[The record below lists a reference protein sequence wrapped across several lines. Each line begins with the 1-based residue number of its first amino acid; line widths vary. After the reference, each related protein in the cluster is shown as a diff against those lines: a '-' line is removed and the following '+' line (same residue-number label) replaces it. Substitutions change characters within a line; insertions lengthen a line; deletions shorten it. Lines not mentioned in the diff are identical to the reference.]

1 MFIFVDDV
9 VESSTPYCGAPIFVS
24 FFPCTE
30 NSSAFT
36 GHSSHGAAM
45 QSNTLGS
52 RIFFSGHKIVQ
63 GIFCYPYRI
72 HGIGIFTYI
81 WLNCMISLNVGKYT
95 IHRSYWVSVWHRV
108 SWVCVFQCPFFIAQG
123 DPEPKRSTL
132 HIPRIVIQ
140 FVSCKYRQASNPQT
154 LFIRR
159 ERPCFAFENSHGG
172 VSLWL
177 PRVLLCCKRRF
188 SMTSW
193 GPNNH
198 ESGMPTKICKQQQ
211 KKV

>member
-1 MFIFVDDV
+1 MWCSDFCILFPLHRKFVGLYRSL
-9 VESSTPYCGAPIFVS
+9 ESRCGDAEQHAWLSDFFFLDIKSFKDFFV
-24 FFPCTE
+24 T
-30 NSSAFT
+30 
-36 GHSSHGAAM
+36 HI
-45 QSNTLGS
+45 GS
-52 RIFFSGHKIVQ
+52 MGLV
-63 GIFCYPYRI
+63 
-72 HGIGIFTYI
+72 FTYI